1 MIQGRSG
8 SMNAK
13 VENTTSTRMLEPV
26 DYAILFAGVA
36 LIAAGIFAFYYFN
49 PAWPAWVRVL
59 TFVAALIA
67 GGFVML
73 RSGPGATFLKF
84 LAAAM
89 IELRKVVWP
98 TKQETTQ
105 TTMVVI
111 VGVIIVGILMFIIDY
126 ILATLVRLTMSG

>member
-1 MIQGRSG
+1 
-8 SMNAK
+8 MNAK
-13 VENTTSTRMLEPV
+13 VENTTSTRLLAPV

-36 LIAAGIFAFYYFN
+36 LIASGIFAFYYFN

-59 TFVAALIA
+59 TFVATLIA
-67 GGFVML
+67 GGAVMT
-73 RSGPGATFLKF
+73 RSNPGVVFLKF

-111 VGVIIVGILMFIIDY
+111 VAVIIVGILMFFIDY
-126 ILATLVRLTMSG
+126 ILATLVRWTMGG

>member
-1 MIQGRSG
+1 
-8 SMNAK
+8 MNAK
-13 VENTTSTRMLEPV
+13 VENTTSTRMLAPV
-26 DYAILFAGVA
+26 DYAILFAGAA

-67 GGFVML
+67 GGAAMT
-73 RSGPGATFLKF
+73 RSSPGISFLKF

-98 TKQETTQ
+98 TKQETIQ

-111 VGVIIVGILMFIIDY
+111 VAVIIVGILMFFIDF
-126 ILATLVRLTMSG
+126 ILALLVRKTMGG

>member
-1 MIQGRSG
+1 
-8 SMNAK
+8 MNAK
-13 VENTTSTRMLEPV
+13 VENTTSTRLLAPV

-36 LIAAGIFAFYYFN
+36 LIASGIFAFYYFN
-49 PAWPAWVRVL
+49 PAWAAWVRVL
-59 TFVAALIA
+59 TFVAGLIA
-67 GGFVML
+67 GGAVMT
-73 RSGPGATFLKF
+73 RSNPGVVFLKF

-111 VGVIIVGILMFIIDY
+111 VGVIIVGILMFFIDY
-126 ILATLVRLTMSG
+126 ILATLVRWAMGG

>member
-1 MIQGRSG
+1 
-8 SMNAK
+8 MNAK
-13 VENTTSTRMLEPV
+13 VENTTSTRLLAPV

-36 LIAAGIFAFYYFN
+36 LIAAGIFAYYFFN

-59 TFVAALIA
+59 TFVAAFIA
-67 GGFVML
+67 GGVVMS
-73 RSGPGATFLKF
+73 RSGPGVTFLKF

-111 VGVIIVGILMFIIDY
+111 VGVIIVGILMFFIDY
-126 ILATLVRLTMSG
+126 ILATLVRWTMSG